1 MTHDIEE
8 TLKLDRRSRKGSFG
22 HGDACPSLGQFD
34 EGAECS
40 TTMDVTRFDE

>member
-8 TLKLDRRSRKGSFG
+8 TLKLDRRSRKGGFS
-22 HGDACPSLGQFD
+22 HGDARPGLGQFG

-40 TTMDVTRFDE
+40 TTMDVTSFGE